1 MRTVPVAVQGF
12 DLYAGVTLGSM
23 NKHAGA
29 DINACVVTAV
39 TTAECHDITGPHL
52 GNVPDFEAHGR
63 LFLGRAGQ
71 FHSGPPVSPL
81 NQSGAVETSRMFA
94 SPDIGCSEGVMGTSQ
109 DLS

>member
-1 MRTVPVAVQGF
+1 MQTIKKFVVLTCATWGMHASIAHADQATNAI
-12 DLYAGVTLGSM
+12 YAEKGQLV
-23 NKHAGA
+23 
-29 DINACVVTAV
+29 I
-39 TTAECHDITGPHL
+39 HL